1 MRQWTRLI
9 IDVDYHPCDSGN
21 STWYCERTA
30 FPKSDL
36 CAGKVLSYEDPGG
49 LFGGIR
55 VDSVS
60 EDGLVLSYGTKLY
73 SISMEHP
80 NLPLDK
86 DGRDYTEFELNL
98 FLESAIVVEDT
109 PDFYRQFLTRDLVA
123 SLCSSDIQA
132 LKASDAPCARY
143 ALGRW
148 HYVLVPEED
157 SCAQAEKLFREAAD
171 AGVADAFYAL
181 SMMNW
186 LGDTSE
192 GLENVS
198 EMVRLRNEAL
208 SRGSLLAT
216 LRYAEDRVDG
226 GAEAPE
232 EPAVVRDEATRIL
245 QADPDTVPEWYTVLG
260 LAYKALGERD
270 RAKETFEAGIV
281 HGSVNCYKQLASMA
295 LVDDDKVQFREW
307 MEKGMAHGCA
317 WCFLLD
323 ADMPD
328 EEYEAL
334 PARGRYATSSR
345 IRRQLEQGLRLG
357 EGLCG
362 YYLGLNYIY
371 GLLGFGID
379 LSEAERVLRKGAA
392 LGNGDSC
399 LLLARLQE
407 NREDSTPEM
416 KEEAARMRQKAYN
429 YGIEDAPEEPEQD
442 EDDGRWDAYV

>member
-9 IDVDYHPCDSGN
+9 IDVDYRPCDPGN

-30 FPKSDL
+30 YSKSDL
-36 CAGKVLSYEDPGG
+36 CAGKVLPYEDPGG

-55 VDSVS
+55 VNSVS
-60 EDGLVLSYGTKLY
+60 EDDLVLSYGTKLY
-73 SISMEHP
+73 SINLEHP

-109 PDFYRQFLTRDLVA
+109 PDFYRQFLTRDQVA
-123 SLCSSDIQA
+123 SLRSSDIQA

-148 HYVLVPEED
+148 HYVLAPEED

-171 AGVADAFYAL
+171 AGVADAFAAL
-181 SMMNW
+181 ATMNW
-186 LGDTSE
+186 FGDTSE
-192 GLENVS
+192 GRENTE
-198 EMVRLRNEAL
+198 EMVRLRTEAL
-208 SRGSLLAT
+208 ARGSLLAT
-216 LRYAEDRVDG
+216 LRYAADRVDG
-226 GAEAPE
+226 CAEAPK
-232 EPAVVRDEATRIL
+232 EPAAVRDEATRIL
-245 QADPDTVPEWYTVLG
+245 QADPDSVPQWYTVLG
-260 LAYKALGERD
+260 LAYKELGEND
-270 RAKETFEAGIV
+270 RARETFEAGTA
-281 HGSVNCYKQLASMA
+281 HGSVNCYKQLAWMA
-295 LVDDDKVQFREW
+295 LVADDQAQYREW

-328 EEYEAL
+328 EVYEAL
-334 PARGRYATSSR
+334 PARGQYATSSR
-345 IRRQLEQGLRLG
+345 IQRQLEQGLRLG

-362 YYLGLNYIY
+362 FYLGSYY
-371 GLLGFGID
+371 VFGSLGFGID
-379 LSEAERVLRKGAA
+379 YSQAERILRKGAA

-429 YGIEDAPEEPEQD
+429 YGQEDALDEPDQD
-442 EDDGRWDAYV
+442 EDDGRWDAYA